1 MMSVSAVKGLCVEFF
16 PDFLEQRKKVIIL
29 DKWMAGKQ
37 YDLTNEEDLTGRV
50 YIPEGATQEL
60 QNLAKLAPNN
70 FASLLVTELVQTA
83 YVEGVRLPGSE
94 DNMEAW
100 DVWQANRWDAK
111 QIALHRAAIGH
122 GLAFGVA
129 MPAVNRLTGAKT
141 VLMRGVSAKRMAAW
155 YDDDDDEWPLHAIE
169 AQPVVDSRTGGH
181 AGDWTVRVY
190 DEEAVY
196 YLSCKNNGR
205 EEKDW
210 TFESAEFHG
219 SPVPPVVRYP
229 NTLDLDGVATGVIE
243 PVLPMLRRVD
253 QTTYDRTIVQ
263 RFGAWKVRWI
273 AGLAKPSDEMQANM
287 QALELSMMDILVSSN
302 KDTKFGTLDSS
313 STADFISGGDTDL
326 RYLAAITQTPPHHLL
341 GLSDNLQAEA
351 LETAEKGLQRKSQ
364 DFKTLAGENHE
375 QMFRLVAM
383 IMGNT
388 KEANA
393 TGMKVRWRDTE
404 SRSLVQTANA
414 LTLLATGLGIP
425 SQMLWEKLPGWD
437 DADSERAKRLI
448 ESGDSIDQLL
458 QEIATAQAIEVAQ
471 KTAPVSDNGGK
482 GGSDNNPNDQPKK
495 SSSK

>member
-1 MMSVSAVKGLCVEFF
+1 MMSQSAVKGLCVEFF
-16 PDFLEQRKKVIIL
+16 PDFLAQREKVLLL
-29 DKWMAGKQ
+29 DKWMEGKQ
-37 YDLTNEEDLTGRV
+37 YDITNEDDLTGRV
-50 YIPEGATQEL
+50 NVPEGATKEL
-60 QNLAKLAPNN
+60 ADLAKLAPNN

-122 GLAFGVA
+122 GLSYGVA
-129 MPAVNRLTGAKT
+129 VPALSRLTGAKT
-141 VLMRGVSAKRMAAW
+141 ALMKGVSAKRMAAW

-169 AQPVVDSRTGGH
+169 ALPVKNAQFNAFT
-181 AGDWTVRVY
+181 GDWTVRVY
-190 DEEAVY
+190 DEEAIY
-196 YLSCKNNGR
+196 HLSCENNGR

-210 TFESAEFHG
+210 TFIEAESHG
-219 SPVPPVVRYP
+219 LQVPPVVRYA

-273 AGLAKPSDEMQANM
+273 AGLAKPSTEMLANQ
-287 QALELSMMDILVSSN
+287 QALELSMMDILISSS
-302 KDTKFGTLDSS
+302 KDTKFGTLDAS
-313 STADFISGGDTDL
+313 STADYISGGDTDL

-351 LETAEKGLQRKSQ
+351 LETAEKGLHRKSQ
-364 DFKTLAGENHE
+364 DFKTLAGESHE
-375 QMFRLVAM
+375 QMFRLIAM

-388 KEANA
+388 QEANA

-404 SRSLVQTANA
+404 ARSLVQTANA
-414 LTLLATGLGIP
+414 LTLLASGLGIP

-448 ESGDSIDQLL
+448 ESGDAIDQILA
-458 QEIATAQAIEVAQ
+458 EIATAQAIEVAQ
-471 KTAPVSDNGGK
+471 KTAPKTTDNGGK
-482 GGSDNNPNDQPKK
+482 GGSDNNPDEQKKK
-495 SSSK
+495 S

>member
-16 PDFLEQRKKVIIL
+16 PDFLAQRAKVTLL
-29 DKWMAGKQ
+29 DKWMQGKQ
-37 YDLTNEEDLTGRV
+37 YELTNEDDLTGRV
-50 YIPEGATQEL
+50 HVPEGATKEL
-60 QNLAKLAPNN
+60 ADLAKLAPNN

-94 DNMEAW
+94 DNMQAW

-122 GLAFGVA
+122 GLSYGVA
-129 MPAVNRLTGAKT
+129 TPALSRLTGAPT
-141 VLMRGVSAKRMAAW
+141 VLMKAVSAKRMAAW

-169 AQPVVDSRTGGH
+169 ALPVINNELNAHT
-181 AGDWTVRVY
+181 GDWTVRVY
-190 DEEAVY
+190 DEEAIY
-196 YLSCKNNGR
+196 HLSCKNNGR

-210 TFESAEFHG
+210 EFIEAESHG
-219 SPVPPVVRYP
+219 APVPPVVRYA

-273 AGLAKPSDEMQANM
+273 AGLAKPSSEQLANQ
-287 QALELSMMDILVSSN
+287 QALELSMMDILISSS
-302 KDTKFGTLDSS
+302 KDTKFGTLDAS
-313 STADFISGGDTDL
+313 STADYISGGDTDL

-351 LETAEKGLQRKSQ
+351 LETAEKGLHRKSQ
-364 DFKTLAGENHE
+364 DFKTLAGESHE
-375 QMFRLVAM
+375 QMFRLIAM

-388 KEANA
+388 QEANA

-404 SRSLVQTANA
+404 ARSLVQTANA
-414 LTLLATGLGIP
+414 LTLLASGLGIP

-448 ESGDSIDQLL
+448 ESGDAIDQILA
-458 QEIATAQAIEVAQ
+458 EIATAQAIEVAQ
-471 KTAPVSDNGGK
+471 KTAPPTSDNGGK
-482 GGSDNNPNDQPKK
+482 GGSDNNPDEQKKK
-495 SSSK
+495 S

>member
-1 MMSVSAVKGLCVEFF
+1 MMSTSAVKGLCVEFF
-16 PDFLEQRKKVIIL
+16 PDFLAQRAKVIIL
-29 DKWMAGKQ
+29 DKWMDGKQ
-37 YDLTNEEDLTGRV
+37 YEITNEDDLTGRV
-50 YIPEGATQEL
+50 NVPEGATKEL
-60 QNLAKLAPNN
+60 ADLAKLAPNN

-94 DNMEAW
+94 DNMASW
-100 DVWQANRWDAK
+100 DVWQENRWDAK
-111 QIALHRAAIGH
+111 QIALHRAAVGH
-122 GLAFGVA
+122 GLSYGVA
-129 MPAVNRLTGAKT
+129 LPAENRLTGART
-141 VLMRGVSAKRMAAW
+141 ALMRGVSAKRMAAW

-169 AQPVVDSRTGGH
+169 ALPVKNAQFNAHV
-181 AGDWTVRVY
+181 GDWTVRVY

-196 YLSCKNNGR
+196 YLSCENNGR

-210 TFESAEFHG
+210 TFIQAESHG
-219 SPVPPVVRYP
+219 LRVPPVVRYA

-273 AGLAKPSDEMQANM
+273 AGLAKPSTEMLANQ
-287 QALELSMMDILVSSN
+287 QALELSMMDILISSS
-302 KDTKFGTLDSS
+302 KDTKFGTLDAS
-313 STADFISGGDTDL
+313 STADYIQGGDTDL

-351 LETAEKGLQRKSQ
+351 LETAEKGLHRKSQ
-364 DFKTLAGENHE
+364 DFKTLAGESHE

-404 SRSLVQTANA
+404 ARSLVQTANA
-414 LTLLATGLGIP
+414 LTLLASGLGIP

-448 ESGDSIDQLL
+448 ESGDAIDQILA
-458 QEIATAQAIEVAQ
+458 EIASQQAIEVAQ
-471 KTAPVSDNGGK
+471 ATKPTDNGGK
-482 GGSDNNPNDQPKK
+482 GGSDNNPDEQTKKK
-495 SSSK
+495 S